1 MSEKFFVGKL
11 LADLPPP
18 ADEEHFERLH
28 AADGVSIGRIISH
41 GQSSPPGFWY
51 EQAGDEWVAVVAG
64 EAILEFDD
72 GRSLEMRV
80 GDWVLLPAGCRH
92 RVARTAS
99 PTVWLAVHLP
109 SAGCA
114 DVPPLPPATGSGG
127 LQSRS

>member
-28 AADGVSIGRIISH
+28 AADGVSIGRIVSH

-114 DVPPLPPATGSGG
+114 DVPSLPPATGSGG

>member
-64 EAILEFDD
+64 EASLEFDD
-72 GRSLEMRV
+72 GRSLEMRA

-109 SAGCA
+109 RAARDAGPA
-114 DVPPLPPATGSGG
+114 QPPAPGSGG
-127 LQSRS
+127 IQSPS